1 MYFELNSMLMSRNT
15 IGILP
20 VIGTTPP
27 THVYPQNYE
36 VYLFLQHISALY
48 ALQAGQIR
56 NPAYKEVSSY
66 LNHIQFSPSTLF
78 DCNRNYIKPPTTHA
92 HQLDEL
98 KQLQIKIHPPK
109 RWSHGNPKQKS
120 WGHLNHWN
128 KARQEFQCTC
138 ASSMIL
144 RHFYLFTA
152 TFKL

>member
-1 MYFELNSMLMSRNT
+1 MSRNT

-78 DCNRNYIKPPTTHA
+78 DCNRNYIKPTTTHA

-109 RWSHGNPKQKS
+109 RWSHDYSATMNCVFTSESKLR
-120 WGHLNHWN
+120 WG
-128 KARQEFQCTC
+128 
-138 ASSMIL
+138 MIL
-144 RHFYLFTA
+144 PV
-152 TFKL
+152 